1 MEITKMHKKYLT
13 CFAPDGKEK
22 PCNLYTK
29 RWGWLIRIKNKIL
42 NKGEILWIYTKHLW
56 DGN

>member
-1 MEITKMHKKYLT
+1 MHKKYLT
-13 CFAPDGKEK
+13 CFAPNGKEK